1 MMSSKER
8 GDAFK
13 LRCCNALQ
21 RELYREFEPE
31 ARINMGDH
39 FYKIFDDRMRERDIV
54 VECKAMTY
62 TSGPV

>member
-1 MMSSKER
+1 MVSNKGR

-39 FYKIFDDRMRERDIV
+39 FYKISDASTRERDIA

-62 TSGPV
+62 TETR